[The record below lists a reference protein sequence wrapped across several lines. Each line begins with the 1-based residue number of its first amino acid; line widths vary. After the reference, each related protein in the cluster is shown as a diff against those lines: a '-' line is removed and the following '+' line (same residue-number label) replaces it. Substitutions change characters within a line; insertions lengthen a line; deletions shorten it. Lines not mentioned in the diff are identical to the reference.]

1 MGFEPT
7 RIAPPELESGALDRS
22 AKLSSV
28 TVVCTVLVEQCVI
41 ITQKNNKSNTPG
53 RTRTCNLWIRSPT
66 RYPLRHEGLPGT
78 KFRVPV
84 RQKIQ
89 CSAKQ
94 YRHRGD
100 SNPCGQS
107 PSDFES
113 DSLTTRTQCHL
124 GSTASPPKI
133 KT

>member
-1 MGFEPT
+1 MTAVGFEPT

-66 RYPLRHEGLPGT
+66 RYPLRHEGPLVILDGGEAECE
-78 KFRVPV
+78 K
-84 RQKIQ
+84 
-89 CSAKQ
+89 AKLVELN
-94 YRHRGD
+94 G
-100 SNPCGQS
+100 
-107 PSDFES
+107 F
-113 DSLTTRTQCHL
+113 LL
-124 GSTASPPKI
+124 K
-133 KT
+133 